1 MVSTATMDTARAAG
15 DLAPGLDPVH
25 EAAALVGFVDGLA
38 LQALFD
44 PERFPAGPPA
54 GCAGDPDSRFGGRPS
69 RGPPVGWPGRY
80 PSVIAVLISGGTR
93 SGRHDR
99 QPG

>member
-44 PERFPAGPPA
+44 PERFPPVRQRAALATRTVGLADGPAAGHR
-54 GCAGDPDSRFGGRPS
+54 SV
-69 RGPPVGWPGRY
+69 GP
-80 PSVIAVLISGGTR
+80 GGTPR
-93 SGRHDR
+93 
-99 QPG
+99 